1 MQDGKIA
8 ALILAAGY
16 SSRMGEFKPL
26 LPLGRSTVVGEAV
39 ERFRRAGIA
48 DVRVILGHRA
58 GEMEPVIDAL
68 RARKIVNEEFQRG
81 MYSSILAGVRS
92 LEPEIEAFFVLPVDT
107 PLIKPATI
115 AALAEARRKSRA
127 AIVYPRFEGLRGHPP
142 IISRKLCTQLP
153 EECPGGLAAFLA
165 RHEDQALDLDVI
177 DQSIVMNCNTRQ
189 DYLRL
194 KAYASRGE
202 DIPTERE
209 CLEILRNRNGS
220 ETLIAHC
227 RLVARVA
234 KMTAVF
240 LKLSGLALDLDLI
253 EAGGLLHDMA
263 KGEPDH
269 SAAGAQLLEKM
280 GYSRVACIVASHTDI
295 ELKNGHPPDES
306 DVVHIAD
313 KFVRG
318 NMLVSLEERFI
329 GPLQKFSG
337 RPEALRA
344 VEKRLRNARAIQKKL
359 ESILA
364 TPLETIVRK
373 YGRSMRTGSPGS
385 RNIYL
390 ARHGAIGDPGD
401 VKRYIG
407 HSDLPLNE
415 EGLRQA
421 EALAE
426 KLRGVS
432 FSAIFCS
439 DLRRSSDTAKMVA
452 NLQGLDISATSDF
465 REISLGQWEG
475 LAFEAVRR
483 QFPAQ
488 YEERGRDIVHFRP
501 PGGESFLDCAR
512 RAVPAFY
519 EAIYSTRGDILIV
532 GHAGVNRILLCQ
544 MLGKPMSELFDI
556 EQDYCCVNRIG
567 CSDFSCELQSCNEN
581 IFGMREGPA

>member
-1 MQDGKIA
+1 MEDGKIA
-8 ALILAAGY
+8 ALVFAAGY
-16 SSRMGEFKPL
+16 SSRMGDFKPL

-58 GEMEPVIDAL
+58 GEMGPVIDAL
-68 RARKIVNEEFQRG
+68 GARKIVNGDFQRG
-81 MYSSILAGVRS
+81 MFSSVLAGVRS

-115 AALAEARRKSRA
+115 AALAEAWRESRA

-142 IISRKLCTQLP
+142 IISQKLCTHLP
-153 EECPGGLAAFLA
+153 EECPGGLAAFLTGF
-165 RHEDQALDLDVI
+165 EDRALDLDVI
-177 DQSIVMNCNTRQ
+177 DQSIVMNCNTKQ

-194 KAYASRGE
+194 KAYGSRGE

-220 ETLIAHC
+220 EPLIAHC
-227 RLVARVA
+227 RLVAHVA

-253 EAGGLLHDMA
+253 EAGGLLHDLA

-269 SAAGAQLLEKM
+269 SAAGAQVLEKT
-280 GYSRVACIVASHTDI
+280 GYTRVARIVASHTDI
-295 ELKNGHPPDES
+295 EPKDDQPPDEAE
-306 DVVHIAD
+306 VVHIAD
-313 KFVRG
+313 KFVKG
-318 NMLVSLEERFI
+318 DMLVSLEERFI
-329 GPLQKFSG
+329 GPLQKFSS
-337 RPEALRA
+337 RPEALQA
-344 VEKRLRNARAIQKKL
+344 VEKRLRNAKAIQRKL
-359 ESILA
+359 ESILGA
-364 TPLETIVRK
+364 PLETVVRK
-373 YGRSMRTGSPGS
+373 YGRSMRIGSPGG

-390 ARHGAIGDPGD
+390 ARHGAIGKPGEG
-401 VKRYIG
+401 KRYIG
-407 HSDLPLNE
+407 QTDLPLSE
-415 EGLRQA
+415 EGRRQA

-426 KLRGVS
+426 KLRGIS

-439 DLRRSSDTAKMVA
+439 DLRRSIDTAQMVG
-452 NLQGLDISATSDF
+452 NLQGLNISATPEF

-475 LAFEAVRR
+475 LAFDAVRR
-483 QFPAQ
+483 QYPAQ
-488 YEERGRDIVHFRP
+488 YEQRGRDIVHFRP

-512 RAVPAFY
+512 RVIPAFY
-519 EAIYSTRGDILIV
+519 DAIYSTRGDILIV

-544 MLGKPMSELFDI
+544 VLGKPMSELFDF

-567 CSDFSCELQSCNEN
+567 CGDFSFELESGNEN
-581 IFGMREGPA
+581 ISGMCEGSA